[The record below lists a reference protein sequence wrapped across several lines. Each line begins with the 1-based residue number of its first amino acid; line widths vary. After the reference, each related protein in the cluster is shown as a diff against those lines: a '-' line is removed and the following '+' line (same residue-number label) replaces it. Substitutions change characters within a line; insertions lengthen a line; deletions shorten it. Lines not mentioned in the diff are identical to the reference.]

1 MSNLPSSLESERALL
16 STLIN
21 NFNDVIEMVE
31 NEGLEPEDFYDVRNR
46 TIFKKIV
53 DLRSQ
58 GKAVDVSL
66 LADEL
71 NSNNQLEKVGGINY
85 LAELASNGYSS
96 VVSFKHYIDIVRDRS
111 DRRSLINIVEKIL
124 NNVDEET
131 ELVDLFDDAERKLL
145 TVTHNRRGLTSFR
158 EGGEVAQAVIEELK
172 QIRDNNGIND
182 KAVSSG
188 FLDLNNVLNGG
199 FQPGDLVILAAR
211 PSVGKTAFALNLAY
225 NAAKTFKRN
234 TQNERYKV
242 AMFSLEMPAEQLMR
256 RILSLSSEVENNKL
270 KTAQLTDDELSAL
283 YRSQQELNDL
293 GIFIDDTSGIKVSEI
308 FSKCRKLKEEEGLDM
323 IIIDYLQLIHGN
335 GRYNNDRQQEVSE
348 ISRSLKLLARE
359 LEVPVIALSQLSR
372 SVEQRQDK
380 VPQLSDLRESGS
392 IEQDADIV
400 MFLSREDY
408 GVSDEEAKKELN
420 NEVLLS
426 IKKHRNGAL
435 KDLTMIFEK
444 DHSKFYARSGI

>member
-85 LAELASNGYSS
+85 LVELASNGYSS

-172 QIRDNNGIND
+172 QIRDNDGIND